1 MTDEY
6 DLCDCLTTFRATE
19 ADLKRMKEDAAFIE
33 LLRVENFDARREN
46 LRRQESRNISLR
58 ARGDNHYRKA
68 HCGLI
73 KARKGWR

>member
-6 DLCDCLTTFRATE
+6 DLCDCWTTCRATE
-19 ADLKRMKEDAAFIE
+19 ADLKRMEKDADFIE

-58 ARGDNHYRKA
+58 ARGDNHYRKS